1 MHTLVPPP
9 VIAIITGLAM
19 YFVDRKTPWGKIE
32 SAWQTPLAMVLL
44 MLGLVVML
52 VAAMSFLR
60 ARTTINPM
68 RPMRASR
75 LMTTGIYRI
84 SRNPIYLADVLMLAA
99 VAVWFGNAFNV
110 VLLAAFVW
118 YIQRFQI
125 LPEERALAKLFG
137 ADYTAYCVRVR
148 RWL

>member
-9 VIAIITGLAM
+9 VVAIIVGLAM
-19 YFVDRKTPWGKIE
+19 YFVDRHAPWGKIE
-32 SAWQTPLAMVLL
+32 SAWQAPLAMVLL

-68 RPMRASR
+68 RPLRASR

-84 SRNPIYLADVLMLAA
+84 SRNPIYLADVLVLAA
-99 VAVWFGNAFNV
+99 VAVWLGNAFNV
-110 VLLAAFVW
+110 MLLAAFVW

-125 LPEERALAKLFG
+125 RPEEQALAKLFG